1 MWSID
6 NGLLIRFLAAG
17 VIALWQVSIS
27 GDGYIE
33 IEYRIDGLIG
43 AMVVPVAVDG
53 FFESTGAPI
62 VKWVCL
68 WNWSIRIT
76 SSMAIGWSNLL
87 SVS

>member
-33 IEYRIDGLIG
+33 IEYWSDGFIG
-43 AMVVPVAVDG
+43 AMVVPVAVG
-53 FFESTGAPI
+53 
-62 VKWVCL
+62 WVF
-68 WNWSIRIT
+68 
-76 SSMAIGWSNLL
+76 
-87 SVS
+87 

>member
-6 NGLLIRFLAAG
+6 NGLLIRFLAAR

-43 AMVVPVAVDG
+43 ATVVPVAVG
-53 FFESTGAPI
+53 HVF
-62 VKWVCL
+62 
-68 WNWSIRIT
+68 
-76 SSMAIGWSNLL
+76 
-87 SVS
+87 

>member
-1 MWSID
+1 MVWSID

-43 AMVVPVAVDG
+43 ATVVPVAVG
-53 FFESTGAPI
+53 RVF
-62 VKWVCL
+62 
-68 WNWSIRIT
+68 
-76 SSMAIGWSNLL
+76 
-87 SVS
+87 